1 MNKKLQR
8 KTKMNGASNLKARL
22 LFVLAIT
29 FIGNSIL
36 AAGNNQNAG
45 RKLDEIHGKNFFEF
59 WSTNISIFVF
69 FFGSSQSF
77 FGVLAK
83 LLCIY
88 ACFFLDSLVSYNG
101 ASNSWGLFVIE
112 KFAVLLYLIQP
123 SFSSSFD
130 LLRSCIPMT
139 KITPL
144 LRQAYKLPLS
154 CIIYILRGGGVC
166 YSPHLIKYKYRQSK

>member
-1 MNKKLQR
+1 MKFPVS
-8 KTKMNGASNLKARL
+8 TSSN
-22 LFVLAIT
+22 FGQPT
-29 FIGNSIL
+29 FLS
-36 AAGNNQNAG
+36 
-45 RKLDEIHGKNFFEF
+45 
-59 WSTNISIFVF
+59 SSSSSS
-69 FFGSSQSF
+69 SSQSF

-123 SFSSSFD
+123 SFSSSFV
-130 LLRSCIPMT
+130 LLRSCIPII

-144 LRQAYKLPLS
+144 LRQAYKLPFT

-166 YSPHLIKYKYRQSK
+166 YSSHLVKYKYRQSKWSVVYYIPLLWKKKKKRHFFLLDFSSKHARYV

>member
-1 MNKKLQR
+1 MKFPVS
-8 KTKMNGASNLKARL
+8 TSSN
-22 LFVLAIT
+22 FGQPT
-29 FIGNSIL
+29 FLS
-36 AAGNNQNAG
+36 
-45 RKLDEIHGKNFFEF
+45 
-59 WSTNISIFVF
+59 SFVF

-77 FGVLAK
+77 FGVLAM
-83 LLCIY
+83 LCIY

-123 SFSSSFD
+123 SFSSSFV
-130 LLRSCIPMT
+130 LLRSCIPII
-139 KITPL
+139 KITLL

-166 YSPHLIKYKYRQSK
+166 YYIPL

>member
-1 MNKKLQR
+1 MKFTVR
-8 KTKMNGASNLKARL
+8 TSSNFGQPTFLSSSSSS
-22 LFVLAIT
+22 VLPNLSLVCLPSCCAYMH
-29 FIGNSIL
+29 F
-36 AAGNNQNAG
+36 
-45 RKLDEIHGKNFFEF
+45 
-59 WSTNISIFVF
+59 
-69 FFGSSQSF
+69 
-77 FGVLAK
+77 
-83 LLCIY
+83 
-88 ACFFLDSLVSYNG
+88 FFLDSLVSYNG

-112 KFAVLLYLIQP
+112 KFAVLLYLIQS